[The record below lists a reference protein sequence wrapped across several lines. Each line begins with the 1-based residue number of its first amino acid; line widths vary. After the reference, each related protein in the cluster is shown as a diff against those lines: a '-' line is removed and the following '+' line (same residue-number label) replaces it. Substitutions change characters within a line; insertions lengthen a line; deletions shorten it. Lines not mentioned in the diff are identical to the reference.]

1 MCASMPNIEPERKD
15 MSEDLQQRANTLI
28 EALPYLR
35 EYWGATMVIKY
46 GGAAMVEAHLKAMV
60 LQDVVLLRYV
70 GMNPVLVHGG
80 GPEIS
85 EMMRRLG
92 KEPVFVRGLRVTD
105 AETMDIV
112 EMVLMGRINQDLV
125 AAVNAAGG
133 KGVGL
138 SGKHGRMLR
147 VIKQAAEVD
156 LGLVG
161 AIQEVDPTLIRTISG
176 QGYIPVIA
184 PIGAGEDGQTYNINA
199 DTAAGTIAGALR
211 ATKLIVLSDV
221 PGILADARDEKTLL
235 SSVTAPQA
243 REMIAQGKIE
253 SGMIPKVEAC
263 LYALA
268 QGVPRCHLIDGRAPH
283 ALLMEIFTDV
293 GIGTML
299 LP

>member
-1 MCASMPNIEPERKD
+1 
-15 MSEDLQQRANTLI
+15 MSDDLQQRANTLI

-46 GGAAMVEAHLKAMV
+46 GGAAMVEPELKALV

-70 GMNPVLVHGG
+70 GMYPVLVHGG

-92 KEPVFVRGLRVTD
+92 KEPAFVRGLRVTD
-105 AETMDIV
+105 EETMAIA
-112 EMVLMGRINQDLV
+112 EMVLVGRINQDLV

-147 VIKQAAEVD
+147 VVKQQGDVD

-161 AIQEVDPTLIRTISG
+161 DIREVDPTLLRTVSA
-176 QGYIPVIA
+176 QGYVPLIA
-184 PIGAGEDGQTYNINA
+184 PIGVGDDGQTYNINA
-199 DTAAGTIAGALR
+199 DHAAGKIAGALQ

-221 PGILADARDEKTLL
+221 PGILADVKDETTLVSSL
-235 SSVTAPQA
+235 SAEQA
-243 REMIAQGKIE
+243 RLMIAGGQVE
-253 SGMIPKVEAC
+253 AGMIPKLEAC
-263 LYALA
+263 LDALA
-268 QGVPRCHLIDGRAPH
+268 HGVPRCHIIDGRAPH

-293 GIGTML
+293 GSGTMV

>member
-1 MCASMPNIEPERKD
+1 
-15 MSEDLQQRANTLI
+15 MSEDLKQRANTLI

-35 EYWGATMVIKY
+35 EYWGATIVIKY
-46 GGAAMVEAHLKAMV
+46 GGAAMVEPELRAMV

-70 GMNPVLVHGG
+70 GMYPVLVHGG

-85 EMMRRLG
+85 DMMRRLG

-138 SGKHGRMLR
+138 SGKHGRMLK
-147 VIKQAAEVD
+147 VVKQQGDVD

-161 AIQEVDPTLIRTISG
+161 TVEEVDPALISTLVA

-184 PIGAGEDGQTYNINA
+184 PIGCGEEGHTYNINA
-199 DTAAGTIAGALR
+199 DHAAGNIASALR

-221 PGILADARDEKTLL
+221 PGLLRDVRDETTLV
-235 SSVTAPQA
+235 SSLTAEQA
-243 REMIAQGKIE
+243 RQMLAAGHIE
-253 SGMIPKVEAC
+253 SGMIPKIEAC
-263 LYALA
+263 LDALA
-268 QGVPRCHLIDGRAPH
+268 HGVPRCHLIDGRAPH

-293 GIGTML
+293 GIGTMI

>member
-1 MCASMPNIEPERKD
+1 MT
-15 MSEDLQQRANTLI
+15 EDLKQRANTLI

-35 EYWGATMVIKY
+35 QYWGATMVIKY
-46 GGAAMVEAHLKAMV
+46 GGAAMVEPELRAMV

-70 GMNPVLVHGG
+70 GMYPVLVHGG

-85 EMMRRLG
+85 DMMRRMG

-105 AETMDIV
+105 AETMDIA

-147 VIKQAAEVD
+147 VTKQTGEAD

-161 AIQEVDPTLIRTISG
+161 AIEEVDPALISTLVA

-184 PIGAGEDGQTYNINA
+184 PIGFGEDGRTYNINA
-199 DTAAGTIAGALR
+199 DHAAGKIAGALR
-211 ATKLIVLSDV
+211 ATKLMVLSDV
-221 PGILADARDEKTLL
+221 PGLLGDVRDEATLV
-235 SSVTAPQA
+235 SSLTAEQA
-243 REMIAQGKIE
+243 RQMLAAGQIQ
-253 SGMIPKVEAC
+253 SGMIPKIEAC
-263 LYALA
+263 LDALA
-268 QGVPRCHLIDGRAPH
+268 HGVPRCHLIDGRAPH

-293 GIGTML
+293 GIGTMM

>member
-1 MCASMPNIEPERKD
+1 MT
-15 MSEDLQQRANTLI
+15 EDLQQRANTLI

-46 GGAAMVEAHLKAMV
+46 GGAAMTEPALKAMV

-85 EMMRRLG
+85 DMMRRLG

-125 AAVNAAGG
+125 DAVNAAGG
-133 KGVGL
+133 RGVGL
-138 SGKHGRMLR
+138 SGKHGRMLK
-147 VIKQAAEVD
+147 VTKQTGEVD

-161 AIQEVDPTLIRTISG
+161 SIEEVDPTLIRTISG
-176 QGYIPVIA
+176 QGYVPIIA
-184 PIGAGEDGQTYNINA
+184 PIGVGEDGQTYNINA
-199 DTAAGTIAGALR
+199 DLAAGRIAAALD
-211 ATKLIVLSDV
+211 ATKLVVLSDV
-221 PGILADARDEKTLL
+221 PGLLGDVRDEKSLV
-235 SSVTAPQA
+235 SSLTAAQA
-243 REMIAQGKIE
+243 RQMLASGKIE
-253 SGMIPKVEAC
+253 SGMIPKIEAC
-263 LYALA
+263 LDALA
-268 QGVPRCHLIDGRAPH
+268 HGVPRCHLIDGRAPH
-283 ALLMEIFTDV
+283 ALLMEIFTKV
-293 GIGTML
+293 GIGTMV

>member
-1 MCASMPNIEPERKD
+1 MT
-15 MSEDLQQRANTLI
+15 EDLQQRANTLI

-46 GGAAMVEAHLKAMV
+46 GGAAMVEPQLQAMV

-85 EMMRRLG
+85 DMMRRLG

-112 EMVLMGRINQDLV
+112 EMALMGRINQDLV
-125 AAVNAAGG
+125 AAVHAAGG
-133 KGVGL
+133 KAVGF
-138 SGKHGRMLR
+138 SGKHGGMLT
-147 VIKQAAEVD
+147 VTKQAGEVD
-156 LGLVG
+156 LGFVG
-161 AIQEVDPTLIRTISG
+161 AIERVDPTLIRTISE

-184 PIGAGEDGQTYNINA
+184 PIGLGEDGQTYNINA
-199 DTAAGTIAGALR
+199 DVAAGSIAGALQ

-221 PGILADARDEKTLL
+221 PGILADAQDVSTLV
-235 SSVTAPQA
+235 SSLTAEQA
-243 REMIAQGKIE
+243 RQMIAERKVE

-263 LYALA
+263 LDALA
-268 QGVPRCHLIDGRAPH
+268 QGVPRCHIIDGRAPH

-293 GIGTML
+293 GIGTMV

>member
-1 MCASMPNIEPERKD
+1 
-15 MSEDLQQRANTLI
+15 MSYDLQQRANTLI

-46 GGAAMVEAHLKAMV
+46 GGAAMVEPELKALV

-70 GMNPVLVHGG
+70 GMYPVLVHGG

-92 KEPVFVRGLRVTD
+92 KEPAFVRGLRVTD
-105 AETMDIV
+105 EETMAIA
-112 EMVLMGRINQDLV
+112 EMVLVGRINQDLV

-147 VIKQAAEVD
+147 VVKQQGDVD

-161 AIQEVDPTLIRTISG
+161 DIREVDPTLLRTVSA
-176 QGYIPVIA
+176 QGYVPLIA
-184 PIGAGEDGQTYNINA
+184 PIGVGDDGQTYNINA
-199 DTAAGTIAGALR
+199 DHAAGKIAGALQ

-221 PGILADARDEKTLL
+221 PGILADVKDETTLVSSL
-235 SSVTAPQA
+235 SAEQA
-243 REMIAQGKIE
+243 RLMIAGGQVE
-253 SGMIPKVEAC
+253 AGMIPKLEAC
-263 LYALA
+263 LDALA
-268 QGVPRCHLIDGRAPH
+268 HGVPRCHIIDGRAPH

-293 GIGTML
+293 GSGTMV

>member
-1 MCASMPNIEPERKD
+1 MT
-15 MSEDLQQRANTLI
+15 EDLQQRANTLI

-46 GGAAMVEAHLKAMV
+46 GGAAMVEPRLKAMV

-70 GMNPVLVHGG
+70 GMYPVLVHGG

-85 EMMRRLG
+85 DMMRRLG

-133 KGVGL
+133 RGVGL
-138 SGKHGRMLR
+138 SGKHGRMLK
-147 VIKQAAEVD
+147 VTKQTGEVD
-156 LGLVG
+156 LGFVG
-161 AIQEVDPTLIRTISG
+161 SIEEVDPTLIRTISG
-176 QGYIPVIA
+176 QGYVPIIA
-184 PIGAGEDGQTYNINA
+184 PIGVGDDGQTYNINA
-199 DTAAGTIAGALR
+199 DIAAGRIAAALE
-211 ATKLIVLSDV
+211 ATKLVVLSDV
-221 PGILADARDEKTLL
+221 PGLLGDVRDEKTLI
-235 SSVTAPQA
+235 SSLTAEQA
-243 REMIAQGKIE
+243 GQMLAAGQIE
-253 SGMIPKVEAC
+253 SGMIPKIEAC
-263 LYALA
+263 LDALA
-268 QGVPRCHLIDGRAPH
+268 HGVPRCHLIDGRAPH

-293 GIGTML
+293 GIGTMV

>member
-1 MCASMPNIEPERKD
+1 MN
-15 MSEDLQQRANTLI
+15 EDLRQRASTLI

-46 GGAAMVEAHLKAMV
+46 GGAAMVEPELKAMV

-70 GMNPVLVHGG
+70 GMYPVLVHGG

-92 KEPVFVRGLRVTD
+92 KEPAFVRGLRVTD
-105 AETMDIV
+105 AQTMDIV

-138 SGKHGRMLR
+138 SGKHGKMLK
-147 VIKQAAEVD
+147 VAKQPCEVD

-161 AIQEVDPTLIRTISG
+161 AIAEVDPAIVGTLVA

-184 PIGAGEDGQTYNINA
+184 PIGFGEDGQTYNINA
-199 DTAAGTIAGALR
+199 DHAAGKLAGALR

-221 PGILADARDEKTLL
+221 PGILRDARDEKTLV
-235 SSVTAPQA
+235 SSLTAEQG
-243 REMIAQGKIE
+243 RQMIASGQVE

-263 LYALA
+263 LDALA
-268 QGVPRCHLIDGRAPH
+268 EGMPRCHLVDGRAPH

-293 GIGTML
+293 GIGTMV

>member
-1 MCASMPNIEPERKD
+1 
-15 MSEDLQQRANTLI
+15 MSYDLQQRANTLI

-46 GGAAMVEAHLKAMV
+46 GGAAMVEPELKALV

-70 GMNPVLVHGG
+70 GMYPVLVHGG

-92 KEPVFVRGLRVTD
+92 KEPAFVRGLRVTD
-105 AETMDIV
+105 EETMAIA
-112 EMVLMGRINQDLV
+112 EMVLVGRINQDLV

-138 SGKHGRMLR
+138 SGKHGCMLR
-147 VIKQAAEVD
+147 VVKQQGDVD

-161 AIQEVDPTLIRTISG
+161 DIREVDPTLIRTVSA
-176 QGYIPVIA
+176 QGYVPLIA
-184 PIGAGEDGQTYNINA
+184 PIGVGDDGRTYNINA
-199 DTAAGTIAGALR
+199 DHAAGKIAGALQ

-221 PGILADARDEKTLL
+221 PGILADVKDETTLV
-235 SSVTAPQA
+235 SSVSAEQA
-243 REMIAQGKIE
+243 RLMIAGGQVE
-253 SGMIPKVEAC
+253 AGMIPKVEAC
-263 LYALA
+263 LDALA
-268 QGVPRCHLIDGRAPH
+268 HGVPRCHIIDGRAPH

-293 GIGTML
+293 GSGTMV

>member
-1 MCASMPNIEPERKD
+1 MT
-15 MSEDLQQRANTLI
+15 EDLQQRANTLI

-35 EYWGATMVIKY
+35 AYSGATMVIKY
-46 GGAAMVEAHLKAMV
+46 GGAAMVDHGLRAMV

-70 GMNPVLVHGG
+70 GMYPVLVHGG

-85 EMMRRLG
+85 DMMRRLG
-92 KEPVFVRGLRVTD
+92 KEPAFVRGLRVTD

-147 VIKQAAEVD
+147 VARQTGEVD

-161 AIQEVDPTLIRTISG
+161 AIEEVDPALISTIVA
-176 QGYIPVIA
+176 QGYIPLIA
-184 PIGAGEDGQTYNINA
+184 PIGFGDDGLTYNINA
-199 DTAAGTIAGALR
+199 DHAAGKIAVALR

-221 PGILADARDEKTLL
+221 RGLLRDARDETTLVSSL
-235 SSVTAPQA
+235 SAAQA
-243 REMIAQGKIE
+243 KEMLASGAVE
-253 SGMIPKVEAC
+253 SGMIPKIEAC
-263 LYALA
+263 LDALGH
-268 QGVPRCHLIDGRAPH
+268 GVPRCHLIDGRAPH

-293 GIGTML
+293 GIGTMI